1 MDDDR
6 TLVDALILAKA
17 WLTELSDFD
26 SDLYALLDEA
36 LLSYDPSL
44 LLQAYA
50 RLQQRA
56 A

>member
-1 MDDDR
+1 MDEDR
-6 TLVDALILAKA
+6 RLVDALILAKA

-26 SDLYALLDEA
+26 SDLYEFIDEA
-36 LLSYDPSL
+36 LLSCDTTL
-44 LLQAYA
+44 LHLAYE